1 MFIVLFDVNS
11 FLSCLRYSQN
21 DDKNNNISSKE
32 NTKNTKSFFEIEYTN
47 KFNEL
52 LVVRHTNSNKAP
64 RMTGSEELY
73 RDLFFLSRERSLSRQ
88 RSQSVNESQ
97 SNNKIQHHFID
108 LINQTLRDRENTVQV
123 TQT

>member
-32 NTKNTKSFFEIEYTN
+32 NTKNTKSFFENTN

-52 LVVRHTNSNKAP
+52 LVRHTKSNKAP

-73 RDLFFLSRERSLSRQ
+73 RDLFF
-88 RSQSVNESQ
+88 
-97 SNNKIQHHFID
+97 F
-108 LINQTLRDRENTVQV
+108 
-123 TQT
+123 

>member
-32 NTKNTKSFFEIEYTN
+32 NTKNTKSFFEIQINLTPRPTQ
-47 KFNEL
+47 K
-52 LVVRHTNSNKAP
+52 SNKAP

-88 RSQSVNESQ
+88 SQSVNESQ
-97 SNNKIQHHFID
+97 SNNNKIQHHFID